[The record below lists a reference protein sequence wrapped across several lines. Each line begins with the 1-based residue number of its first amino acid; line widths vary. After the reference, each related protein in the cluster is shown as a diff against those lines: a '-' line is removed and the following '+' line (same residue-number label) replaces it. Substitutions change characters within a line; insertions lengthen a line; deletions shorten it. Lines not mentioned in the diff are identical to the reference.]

1 MIDDIKSKNI
11 TKDIKKEIC
20 LLQGSWLK
28 NIIIDDK
35 EYWNVE
41 NAIRRQIYSINSDVL
56 ASDWRFRED
65 LIWLKLEEELIAHQ
79 WKIRLEVQQRLDRS
93 LR

>member
-1 MIDDIKSKNI
+1 MEMIDDIKSKNI

-41 NAIRRQIYSINSDVL
+41 GPINRQVY
-56 ASDWRFRED
+56 
-65 LIWLKLEEELIAHQ
+65 
-79 WKIRLEVQQRLDRS
+79 
-93 LR
+93 

>member
-1 MIDDIKSKNI
+1 MVENTHKANTI
-11 TKDIKKEIC
+11 TNTPIVIRETDTFSKKEIC

-41 NAIRRQIYSINSDVL
+41 GPINRQVY
-56 ASDWRFRED
+56 
-65 LIWLKLEEELIAHQ
+65 
-79 WKIRLEVQQRLDRS
+79 
-93 LR
+93 